1 MRLDRLHLAKYGR
14 FTDHVLDFSAPGVH
28 LVVGPNE
35 AGKSTMRNA
44 VTDLL
49 YGIPARTTYGYLH
62 GMQDLR
68 IGALLRA
75 SDGSEL
81 EIVRLKKI
89 KDPLRTVGD
98 EVLDPREL
106 QSILAGVT
114 KDDFTDVFAIDHEEL
129 RAGGAAL
136 LAGKGDLAKAL
147 FESRS
152 SAQLTTLL
160 ARLREKH
167 SQLYVPRG
175 RIPVLNAA
183 IGPDGSLSQ
192 ARRELDEQILRPET
206 YRESERAVNDA
217 AKQYEGTNEDLRRAR
232 IEHSRLSRI
241 SQAYRGMEQ
250 RRRFLEERAQLL
262 AAGPLVAGDVGH
274 RYDTLCSER
283 KEAETILRGFE
294 DDVQEVEDELRKQNP
309 DLAVL
314 GVAEVIALLHA
325 DANGV
330 EKSEKTGLKAARSA
344 DELRGQASSRLAKLR
359 PGEGGD
365 PEVET
370 AAPTLR
376 ALVGELI
383 NEQTVLTTELGA
395 ARKHVK
401 GRSRALDAELAKL
414 PVDAEAVDHA
424 PLAAV
429 VKAVPSS
436 LPSQIQAL
444 EKQYA
449 AARAKLAKAHRRYA
463 RFAMPEDVGTLSVPG
478 GEEIAAY
485 RKRIDAADKAVAT
498 CRERASLC
506 TTELAGHRRDLE
518 NFLRQDPPPSEA
530 DLAAS
535 RARRQELWGQ
545 LHPGLVDSHSASAVA
560 LPVSEYETAVAVSD
574 ETVDRMRR
582 DAQRMAERSQLE
594 TAVEKTEGLLSE
606 AQKQHDATVED
617 RLALGT
623 RWEKLWGP
631 SGLPIPAVEAA
642 TELLAALQ
650 TLREQTDE
658 RDALLLT
665 LDSDRAA
672 ANAHATRLREALT
685 DVGYAAPPESA
696 SLDELI
702 EAASAFHTTL
712 AETAKKRARITEAAE
727 NLRNE
732 LADAQSEVTRLETEL
747 VDWDEKWMRLLAD
760 NQLAGTPA
768 QVAESLS
775 ELDEIARLQADA
787 LRFQR
792 QADESDIQV
801 SEFTSRLDQALADA
815 GRPPLTTPDRRYAV
829 VRDLKEYLDRQKAS
843 QDRITQ
849 LTDRLATLHG
859 KLEGA
864 RSNRARADKTLT
876 VILAEGSMHDEHEL
890 VEAIERTDAL
900 RELDKQLK
908 AVEISL
914 AGAGVG
920 MAQLEQE
927 VADHDPD
934 ELTALIADLDA
945 RILQLEDDLGTKA
958 AELARCRHTLE
969 QMNGSDAAAIAADT
983 VEEQRASIVHHA
995 HDYLRLRLAEQILLK
1010 SIEAY
1015 RQENQ
1020 APVLRRAQ
1028 HIFAHIT
1035 RGEYPELVDDTDTD
1049 GKAVLRARRGS
1060 GPLVDVEDMS
1070 EGTRDQLY
1078 LALRL
1083 ASIDRYADEGRA
1095 MPLLLDDVLM
1105 TFDDGRTGAGLSLLD
1120 EMTDRFQVIVFTHH
1134 EHIGRLAKDALP
1146 TGRIHVHDLTLAAT
1160 R

>member
-1 MRLDRLHLAKYGR
+1 MRLDRLDLVKYGR

-75 SDGSEL
+75 GDGSEL

-129 RAGGAAL
+129 RTGGAAL

-160 ARLREKH
+160 ARLREEH

-206 YRESERAVNDA
+206 YRESERAVDDA
-217 AKQYEGTNEDLRRAR
+217 TKQYEGISEDLKRAR
-232 IEHSRLSRI
+232 TEQSRLTRI
-241 SQAYRGMEQ
+241 RQAYAGMEQ
-250 RRRFLEERAQLL
+250 RRQLLEERAQLL
-262 AAGPLVAGDVGH
+262 AAGPLVAGDVGY
-274 RYDTLCSER
+274 RYDTLRSER
-283 KEAETILRGFE
+283 KEAETILQGFV
-294 DDVQEVEDELRKQNP
+294 DDVREVEDELREQSP

-314 GVAEVIALLHA
+314 AVAETIAVLHA

-330 EKSEKTGLKAARSA
+330 EKAEKAGLKAARSA

-359 PGEGGD
+359 AGVSGD
-365 PEVET
+365 SEVET
-370 AAPTLR
+370 VAPTLR
-376 ALVGELI
+376 ARVGELM
-383 NEQTVLTTELGA
+383 NEQTVLATELGA
-395 ARKHVK
+395 ARKQVK
-401 GRSRALDAELAKL
+401 SRGRALDAELAKL
-414 PVDAEAVDHA
+414 PADAKLVDRA

-436 LPSQIQAL
+436 LSGQILAL
-444 EKQYA
+444 EKQYTA
-449 AARAKLAKAHRRYA
+449 AQAKLAKARKRNA
-463 RFAMPEDVGTLSVPG
+463 RFALPEDVGDLTVPSV
-478 GEEIAAY
+478 EEIAAY
-485 RKRIDAADKAVAT
+485 RKRIDDTDKAVAR
-498 CRERASLC
+498 CGERVALR
-506 TTELAGHRRDLE
+506 TTELTGHRRDLE
-518 NFLRQDPPPSEA
+518 NFLRQDPPPSET

-535 RARRQELWGQ
+535 RAHRQELWGQ
-545 LHPGLVDSHSASAVA
+545 LHSGLVDPPSASTAP
-560 LPVSEYETAVAVSD
+560 LPVSEYETAVAASD

-594 TAVEKTEGLLSE
+594 EAVEKTEHLLSE
-606 AQKQHDATVED
+606 VQKEHEVAVED
-617 RLALGT
+617 RQALETG
-623 RWEKLWGP
+623 WNELWTP
-631 SGLPIPAVEAA
+631 SDLPAPAVEAA
-642 TELLAALQ
+642 TDLLAALQ
-650 TLREQTDE
+650 ILREQIDE

-672 ANAHATRLREALT
+672 ANAHATRLREALA
-685 DVGYAAPPESA
+685 DAGFAVPPESA

-702 EAASAFHTTL
+702 EAASAFHATL
-712 AETAKKRARITEAAE
+712 AETAKKRSRITAAAE

-732 LADAQSEVTRLETEL
+732 LTDAQSEVTRLETEL
-747 VDWDEKWMRLLAD
+747 ADWDEKWKRLLAD
-760 NQLAGTPA
+760 NQLTGTPA
-768 QVAESLS
+768 QVAASLS
-775 ELDEIARLQADA
+775 ELDEIARLHADA
-787 LRFQR
+787 LRFQE
-792 QADESDIQV
+792 QADEADIQV
-801 SEFTSRLDQALADA
+801 SAFTSRLDQALADA
-815 GRPPLTTPDRRYAV
+815 GQPPLTTPDRRYAV
-829 VRDLKEYLDRQKAS
+829 VRSLKDYLDRQSAS
-843 QDRITQ
+843 QDQITR
-849 LTDRLATLHG
+849 LTDRLATLRG
-859 KLEGA
+859 KLESA
-864 RSNRARADKTLT
+864 RNNRAEADQN
-876 VILAEGSMHDEHEL
+876 VAAVLAEDSMHHEHEL
-890 VEAIERTDAL
+890 VEAIERTDAI
-900 RELDKQLK
+900 RDLDKQLK
-908 AVEISL
+908 AVENSL

-920 MAQLEQE
+920 IAQLEQE
-927 VADHDPD
+927 VSDHDPD

-945 RILQLEDDLGTKA
+945 RILQLEGDLGTRA
-958 AELARCRHTLE
+958 AELARCKNTLE
-969 QMNGSDAAAIAADT
+969 QMNGSDAAAIAADA
-983 VEEQRASIVHHA
+983 VEEQRSGIVHHA

-1010 SIEAY
+1010 SIETY

-1028 HIFAHIT
+1028 HIFARIT
-1035 RGEYPELVDDTDTD
+1035 HDEYPELVDDTDVD

-1083 ASIDRYADEGRA
+1083 ASLDRYADEGRA

-1120 EMTDRFQVIVFTHH
+1120 EMADRFQVIVFTHH
-1134 EHIGRLAKDALP
+1134 EHIGRIAQDALAA
-1146 TGRIHVHDLTLAAT
+1146 GRIHVHDLIPASEC
-1160 R
+1160 